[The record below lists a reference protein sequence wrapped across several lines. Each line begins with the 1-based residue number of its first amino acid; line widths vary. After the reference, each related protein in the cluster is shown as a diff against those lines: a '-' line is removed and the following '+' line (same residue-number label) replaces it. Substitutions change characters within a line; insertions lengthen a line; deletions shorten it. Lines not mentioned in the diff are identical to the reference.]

1 MHCNSLMIP
10 IGTKVLELFAL
21 VQVPDA
27 ISELPLFLKPFQVP
41 DILISNELVALLSPE
56 SASTI
61 YFLVLRTG
69 FTKWKKNYF
78 HRKWRNLSS
87 PVSCI
92 IFNQSHYDFQ
102 CSHRSLSLINIA
114 ESRRCW
120 ALNLDVINSCAKV
133 FPYIGYYGKSRISN
147 EGAETSSF

>member
-69 FTKWKKNYF
+69 FTK
-78 HRKWRNLSS
+78 
-87 PVSCI
+87 
-92 IFNQSHYDFQ
+92 
-102 CSHRSLSLINIA
+102 
-114 ESRRCW
+114 
-120 ALNLDVINSCAKV
+120 
-133 FPYIGYYGKSRISN
+133 
-147 EGAETSSF
+147 